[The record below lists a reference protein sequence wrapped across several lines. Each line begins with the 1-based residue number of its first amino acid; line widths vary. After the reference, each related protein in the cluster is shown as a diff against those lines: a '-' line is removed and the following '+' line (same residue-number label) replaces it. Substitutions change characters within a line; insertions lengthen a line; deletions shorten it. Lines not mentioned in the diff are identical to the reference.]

1 MWQILH
7 EWLHSSPTAYQW
19 LGSLL
24 LVPGVVVV
32 RTVLL
37 RLYFRRRPQLEI
49 DGKRRAVVVSR
60 NMALVAC
67 ALGLFTVWSAQ
78 IQTFAL
84 SMVALAAATVL
95 ATKELIMCLSGS
107 LLRMVTKQ
115 YSVGDFIEIG
125 QVRGRV
131 VDINLFNT
139 LVMEI
144 GPNVLEEHM
153 SGQTVSFPNSL
164 VLSVPVW
171 RDNVFGNYVVHT
183 FEIPVPIALD
193 SDAVVPPL
201 RAVLERHCIPDMA
214 AIADYLE
221 QVQAQR
227 LFITPPAEP
236 HIGRLPFDDKLYKL
250 AVRFAAPLPQRLAI
264 QQAVLDEFMRVQ
276 YRLLSGGSGE
286 ACPSL
291 SKR

>member
-1 MWQILH
+1 MWQTLQN
-7 EWLHSSPTAYQW
+7 WLHGSPTAYQW
-19 LGSLL
+19 LGTLL
-24 LVPGVVVV
+24 LVPGVLLA

-37 RLYFRRRPQLEI
+37 RLYLSRRPLLTI
-49 DGKRRAVVVSR
+49 DDKRRALVVSR
-60 NMALVAC
+60 NMALIAC
-67 ALGLFTVWSAQ
+67 ALGLFGVWFAQ

-95 ATKELIMCLSGS
+95 ATKELIMCFSGS
-107 LLRMVTKQ
+107 LMRMLTKQ

-125 QVRGRV
+125 HIRGRV

-144 GPNVLEEHM
+144 GPNALVEHM

-164 VLSVPVW
+164 VLSQPLW
-171 RDNVFGNYVVHT
+171 RDNVFGSYVVHT

-193 SDAVVPPL
+193 SAAVLPPL
-201 RAVLERHCIPDMA
+201 RAVLEQRCA
-214 AIADYLE
+214 AETATIAAYLE

-236 HIGRLPFDDKLYKL
+236 HIACVPFDDKLYKL
-250 AVRFAAPLPQRLAI
+250 VIRFAAPLQRRLDI
-264 QQAVLDEFMRVQ
+264 QQAVLDEFMQVQ
-276 YRLLSGGSGE
+276 HRLLAQAE
-286 ACPSL
+286 AT
-291 SKR
+291 